1 MNRNR
6 ALALTALIITISIVV
21 YPEASFR
28 ASLNGLKLWFEIVL
42 PALLPFFAMADILM
56 GHGVVHFIGA
66 LLEPIMLPV
75 IRNPGVGAF
84 AVAMGLAAGYPMG
97 AKITGELHRQNLCS
111 SVEAERLVSF
121 ANTADP
127 LFIVGAVSIG
137 MFGTP
142 ELGITLV
149 LSHYIA
155 AIIVGFAMRFHP
167 GEESVQA
174 KRSSGYFSRALRE
187 LDNARKKDGRSF
199 GLLFGESVRD
209 TFAAM
214 LFIGGCIMMFSVL
227 IEVLTESGLMA
238 FITHMMAPCSRL
250 LGIDPSLSA
259 AVVNGFFETTIGSQ
273 SASVSSAPLVQKA
286 MAASLVIGWS
296 GLSVH
301 TQVAAMLHGTNIR
314 LFPYL
319 IARLF
324 HGILA
329 AICTAIL
336 LGPGKNI
343 PTLVTKAIPVLSSS
357 TIGSYGF
364 GERLLTSTRWAALSV
379 LGLAA
384 IGSIIWIGHRIVFI
398 PFKNRS

>member
-6 ALALTALIITISIVV
+6 ALALTALLITVSIVT

-56 GHGVVHFIGA
+56 GLGVVHFIGA
-66 LLEPIMLPV
+66 LLEPVMRPV
-75 IRNPGVGAF
+75 FRIPGVGAF

-97 AKITGELHRQNLCS
+97 AKITGELHRQKLCS
-111 SVEAERLVSF
+111 AVEAERLVSF

-137 MFGTP
+137 MFGLP

-155 AIIVGFAMRFHP
+155 AIIVGFAMRFHS
-167 GEESVQA
+167 GKESVQE

-187 LDNARKKDGRSF
+187 LDRAREKDGRSF

-227 IEVLTESGLMA
+227 IEVLKESGLMA
-238 FITHMMAPCSRL
+238 LITNVMGPCFRIL
-250 LGIDPSLSA
+250 RIDPSLSA
-259 AVVNGFFETTIGSQ
+259 AFVNGFFETTIGSQ
-273 SASVSSAPLVQKA
+273 SASVSSAPLIQKA
-286 MAASLVIGWS
+286 MAASCVIGWS

-314 LFPYL
+314 LLPYL

-336 LGPGKNI
+336 LGPGKSI
-343 PTLVTKAIPVLSSS
+343 PTLVTKAVPVLSSS
-357 TIGSYGF
+357 SFGF
-364 GERLLTSTRWAALSV
+364 RERFLTSTHWAALTA
-379 LGLAA
+379 LGLLG
-384 IGSIIWIGHRIVFI
+384 IGSLIWIGHRIVYI